1 MTCSMSRRGYTLVE
15 TIVVT
20 ALVVIVLGIALDAVI
35 ETNRAAQTVSDKL
48 ISLREAQAIAQSI
61 EKYLRSAVVEKAEP
75 SEFKA
80 DRLNISVLKAVRP
93 ANKNENIESSL
104 STVNASI
111 VRVTIANDVE
121 RRRVVVEEH
130 QSDGKSERRILG
142 TNSDAYCAEVAFAYA
157 EQIQD
162 FEPRWQDEVTSVP
175 KLAKIAVRV
184 WPRLPGFNSFE
195 DARKAAQPRHA
206 ELEYWVKVQ

>member
-1 MTCSMSRRGYTLVE
+1 MTSSVSRRGYTVVE
-15 TIVVT
+15 AIVVT
-20 ALVVIVLGIALDAVI
+20 ALVVVVLGIALDAFI

-48 ISLREAQAIAQSI
+48 ISLREAQTIAQSI
-61 EKYLRSAVVEKAEP
+61 EKHLRSAVVEKTEP

-80 DRLNISVLKAVRP
+80 DRLQLSVLKAAKP
-93 ANKNENIESSL
+93 ANKNEHIESAVA
-104 STVNASI
+104 TVDASI
-111 VRVTIANDVE
+111 VRVTITNDLE

-130 QSDGKSERRILG
+130 QSDGKSQRRILG
-142 TNSDAYCAEVAFAYA
+142 TNSDAYCAEVVFAYA

-184 WPRLPGFNSFE
+184 WPRLAGFNSFE